1 MLNKIWTHLFSLL
14 KFIKKGKCILLSHF
28 FFYFWRRMNT
38 DPVVNTKIK
47 KGKATYAY
55 SIIGVAL
62 VLFLLGSL
70 GWLVINAG
78 ELSKSFK
85 ENIEISVILND
96 NTRDEMAV
104 KLKEIID
111 KQAFTKS
118 SQYITK
124 DKAAEQFKKDFGEDF
139 LQVLDYNPLYTSV
152 NFHLHSGYMNT
163 DSLIK
168 IEKFLYQ
175 SNVVRE
181 VFYQKNLV
189 DIMNSNVRRIGI
201 VILAISLFLIFSV
214 IILIDNT
221 IRLAMF
227 SNRFLIKTMQMVG
240 ATRGFI
246 IKPLNIR
253 AIING
258 FISACIAVA
267 AVFGFILLIENSVP
281 WLTQLRDGRN
291 MSLIVGGIIVLGVT
305 ISLMSTHRSVLK
317 YLKMKLDDL
326 Y

>member
-1 MLNKIWTHLFSLL
+1 
-14 KFIKKGKCILLSHF
+14 
-28 FFYFWRRMNT
+28 MNN
-38 DPVVNTKIK
+38 DQYISTKIK
-47 KGKATYAY
+47 KGKATYVY

-78 ELSKSFK
+78 QLSKAFK

-96 NTRDEMAV
+96 NTRDVMGM

-111 KQAFTKS
+111 RQSFTKS

-124 DKAAEQFKKDFGEDF
+124 ENAAEQFKKDFGEDF
-139 LQVLDYNPLYTSV
+139 LQVLDVNPLYTSV
-152 NFHLHSGYMNT
+152 NFHLHSQYMST

-168 IEKFLYQ
+168 IEKFIKQ
-175 SNVVRE
+175 SNIVRE
-181 VFYQKNLV
+181 ISYPKHLV
-189 DIMNSNVRRIGI
+189 DIMNNNVRKIGY

-221 IRLAMF
+221 IRLAMY

-240 ATRGFI
+240 ATRWFI
-246 IKPLNIR
+246 AKPFNIR
-253 AIING
+253 GALNG
-258 FISACIAVA
+258 VISALLAIA
-267 AVFGFILLIENSVP
+267 GILFLKMLAEG
-281 WLTQLRDGRN
+281 WLPELK
-291 MSLIVGGIIVLGVT
+291 SLSSTSWMLVLCLSILALGII
-305 ISLMSTHRSVLK
+305 ISLLSTHRSVIK
-317 YLKMKLDDL
+317 YLRTQLDDL

>member
-1 MLNKIWTHLFSLL
+1 MIN
-14 KFIKKGKCILLSHF
+14 
-28 FFYFWRRMNT
+28 
-38 DPVVNTKIK
+38 DPIVSSKVK

-78 ELSKSFK
+78 QLSKSFK
-85 ENIEISVILND
+85 ENIEISIILND
-96 NTRDEMAV
+96 NTRDEMGL
-104 KLKEIID
+104 KLQEIID
-111 KQAFTKS
+111 NQAFTKS
-118 SQYITK
+118 SQFITK

-152 NFHLHSGYMNT
+152 NFHLKSEYMNT

-168 IEKFLYQ
+168 IEKFIKQ
-175 SNVVRE
+175 SNIVRE

-189 DIMNSNVRRIGI
+189 DMMNSNVKRIGI
-201 VILAISLFLIFSV
+201 VIIIISLFLIFSV

-240 ATRGFI
+240 ATRWFI
-246 IKPLNIR
+246 AKPFNIR
-253 AIING
+253 SVINGIISAVIAIIG
-258 FISACIAVA
+258 VLCLKYFAEAWLPELKSLSSIKWMIILCSSILAMGIFIS
-267 AVFGFILLIENSVP
+267 LL
-281 WLTQLRDGRN
+281 
-291 MSLIVGGIIVLGVT
+291 
-305 ISLMSTHRSVLK
+305 STHRSVIK
-317 YLKMKLDDL
+317 YLRTQLDDL

>member
-1 MLNKIWTHLFSLL
+1 MSNESLL
-14 KFIKKGKCILLSHF
+14 S
-28 FFYFWRRMNT
+28 
-38 DPVVNTKIK
+38 TKVK
-47 KGKATYAY
+47 KGKATYLY

-78 ELSKSFK
+78 QLSKAFK

-96 NTRDEMAV
+96 HTRDELGMR
-104 KLKEIID
+104 LKDIID
-111 KQAFTKS
+111 KQSFTKS

-124 DKAAEQFKKDFGEDF
+124 EKAAEQFKKDFGEDF

-152 NFHLHSGYMNT
+152 NFHLHSKYMNT

-168 IEKFLYQ
+168 IERFLRQ
-175 SNVVRE
+175 SNIVRE

-189 DIMNSNVRRIGI
+189 DIMNSNVKRIGI
-201 VILAISLFLIFSV
+201 VIFIISLFLIFSV

-221 IRLAMF
+221 IRLAMY

-240 ATRGFI
+240 ATRWFI
-246 IKPLNIR
+246 AKPFNVRGILNGILSALL
-253 AIING
+253 AICGILILKLFAEKWLPELKTLSSTKWMMILCG
-258 FISACIAVA
+258 SIFTMGIFIS
-267 AVFGFILLIENSVP
+267 LL
-281 WLTQLRDGRN
+281 
-291 MSLIVGGIIVLGVT
+291 
-305 ISLMSTHRSVLK
+305 STHRSVIK
-317 YLKMKLDDL
+317 YLKTQLDDL

>member
-1 MLNKIWTHLFSLL
+1 MNKRKRIASWEQAELNQ
-14 KFIKKGKCILLSHF
+14 
-28 FFYFWRRMNT
+28 
-38 DPVVNTKIK
+38 
-47 KGKATYAY
+47 
-55 SIIGVAL
+55 
-62 VLFLLGSL
+62 
-70 GWLVINAG
+70 
-78 ELSKSFK
+78 
-85 ENIEISVILND
+85 
-96 NTRDEMAV
+96 
-104 KLKEIID
+104 EIID

-124 DKAAEQFKKDFGEDF
+124 DKAAQQFKKDFGEDF

-246 IKPLNIR
+246 ARPLNIR

-258 FISACIAVA
+258 AISGVIASS
-267 AVFGFILLIENSVP
+267 ILYIIIVILEGSVSWLKTIHDTGLLFLLFLI
-281 WLTQLRDGRN
+281 L
-291 MSLIVGGIIVLGVT
+291 IVLGIGIT
-305 ISLMSTHRSVLK
+305 LFSTHRSVVK
-317 YLKMKLDDL
+317 YLKMRLDDL

>member
-1 MLNKIWTHLFSLL
+1 
-14 KFIKKGKCILLSHF
+14 
-28 FFYFWRRMNT
+28 MNN
-38 DPVVNTKIK
+38 DPVINTKIK

-104 KLKEIID
+104 KLKDIID
-111 KQAFTKS
+111 KQSFTKS

-124 DKAAEQFKKDFGEDF
+124 EKAAEQFKKDFGEDF

-152 NFHLHSGYMNT
+152 NFHLHSDYMNT
-163 DSLIK
+163 DSLVK
-168 IEKFLYQ
+168 IEKFLLQ

-240 ATRGFI
+240 ATRWFI
-246 IKPLNIR
+246 AKPFNIR
-253 AIING
+253 SVING
-258 FISACIAVA
+258 VISAMIAILGILILKFVA
-267 AVFGFILLIENSVP
+267 ESWLPELKSLANIKWLIILCLSI
-281 WLTQLRDGRN
+281 
-291 MSLIVGGIIVLGVT
+291 MAMGII
-305 ISLMSTHRSVLK
+305 ISLLSTHRAVIK
-317 YLKMKLDDL
+317 YLRTQLDDL